1 MEALA
6 AVGRPDLEIHVIVP
20 DRGPLVQALQLR
32 GLARHIVGCV
42 RAGRL
47 ERLPGGPSRTFVADT
62 LGEGQGVLRFHHID
76 AGNWALAA
84 VCRKNGIDVVLPS
97 FRSLGHDF
105 PIPWVGYIADFQPYY
120 YPDYFSL
127 RSKRKISL
135 HHSKLAAAARVV
147 IVNAN
152 AVANDLMRFI
162 PESKASIVRL
172 PFSASPCEDWL
183 AETTGVAEKYGV
195 GGKYFMISNQFWIH
209 KRHDVAFR
217 AFHNLTKSVPQVQ
230 LVCTGNTHDGRDPS
244 YFPRL
249 IKYLKEN
256 NIEDRVKILGLIPK
270 RDQVELMKGS
280 VAVVQPTAFE
290 GGPGGGSV
298 YDAVALG
305 VPTIVSDI
313 PINREIES
321 WIDTYFPLDDAEALC
336 VAMAAMLRQPRV
348 RSAPEELMEW
358 GSQRKRQCGEMLL
371 AAALEAIGRFR

>member
-1 MEALA
+1 M
-6 AVGRPDLEIHVIVP
+6 
-20 DRGPLVQALQLR
+20 QALQLN

-47 ERLPGGPSRTFVADT
+47 KRLPGGPSRTFVADT
-62 LGEGQGVLRFHHID
+62 LGEGQSVHRFHHID

-84 VCRKNGIDVVLPS
+84 VCRKNGIDVVIPAA
-97 FRSLGHDF
+97 RSLGRDF
-105 PIPWVGYIADFQPYY
+105 PVPWVGYIADFQPCYFPEYY
-120 YPDYFSL
+120 S
-127 RSKRKISL
+127 SKSRKKNAR
-135 HHSKLAAAARVV
+135 HHSKLATTARVV
-147 IVNAN
+147 IVNAK
-152 AVANDLMRFI
+152 AVADDLMRFI
-162 PESKASIVRL
+162 PESRASIVSL
-172 PFSASPCEDWL
+172 PFSASPREDWL
-183 AETTGVAEKYGV
+183 VELTGVAERYGV
-195 GGKYFMISNQFWIH
+195 CGNYFMISNQFWIH

-217 AFHNLTKSVPQVQ
+217 AFHSLVQSMPELQ

-249 IKYLKEN
+249 VTYLKEN

-305 VPTIVSDI
+305 IPTIVSDI

-321 WIDTYFPLDDAEALC
+321 WIDTYFPLDNAEALC

-348 RSAPEELMEW
+348 RSAPEDLIEW
-358 GSQRKRQCGEMLL
+358 GSQRKRQCGEILL
-371 AAALEAIGRFR
+371 AAASEAIG